1 MLLMASIELGKIAFK
16 VEGMNTS
23 IVLFTALVSA
33 VFNIV
38 IGFCAGLLLHYAVRN
53 KIVSLG
59 E

>member
-1 MLLMASIELGKIAFK
+1 MASIELGKIAFK

-33 VFNIV
+33 VFNIA